1 VSAPADGLGGSLAE
15 EFDALDE
22 VLPTR
27 RRLPVVQSRVVPR
40 AELPPKEPQAR
51 RGRTLSM
58 RRQSKRELERL
69 RAMYPD
75 RGRVAPQTRGACPAT
90 RPCPYMSC
98 GAHLALDVNEDNGNI
113 KVNFPGADGEPDLSV
128 MPETCALDVADR
140 DGTTLEELAAALGV
154 TRERVRQIEDAAL
167 AKFRTTDPAA
177 YAALLELAG
186 IVRSRKAPPLP
197 PEGIDVDASGA
208 LSTADAL
215 DGLTD
220 IAGSRSYE
228 RAGDDDSEAETEA
241 EVSALW
247 VPV

>member
-1 VSAPADGLGGSLAE
+1 MSAPADGLGGSLAE
-15 EFDALDE
+15 ELDALGE
-22 VLPTR
+22 VVPTR
-27 RRLPVVQSRVVPR
+27 RRLPVVQTKVVPR

-69 RAMYPD
+69 RALYPD
-75 RGRVAPQTRGACPAT
+75 RGRVAPLTRGACPAT
-90 RPCPYMSC
+90 RPCPYVSC

-140 DGTTLEELAAALGV
+140 DGTTLEEIAAALGV
-154 TRERVRQIEDAAL
+154 TRERVRQLEDTAL
-167 AKFRTTDPAA
+167 VKFRTSDPSA
-177 YAALLELAG
+177 YAAMLELAG

-197 PEGIDVDASGA
+197 PDEIIVDASGA

-220 IAGSRSYE
+220 IAGARSYE
-228 RAGDDDSEAETEA
+228 PADDADDAVEASPLW
-241 EVSALW
+241 EVA
-247 VPV
+247 